1 MKRPLN
7 LSFSTML
14 TGSSPWRLHLAQN
27 LGLILTSLFF
37 LPLSSF
43 LLLLSYISSTFLSN
57 EASTRRRIRRSP
69 TFRPKTILVTG
80 VGMTKGLTL
89 ARTFYLAGHNVVGA
103 DFQTYGIPVSG
114 RFSRALRK
122 FYALPKP
129 NESDG
134 AAFYINALLRI
145 VQRENVD
152 LWVSCSGVA
161 SAVEDGQAAEV
172 LERRSD
178 CKSIQFD
185 VATTQTL
192 HEKHSFIEQT
202 RSLGLPVP
210 ETHNVTSR
218 AAVHRVL
225 HESPRTKK
233 RYIMKSVGMD
243 DATRGNMTVLPRR
256 TLSETYNHLS
266 TIPISDS
273 QPWVLQQYIPG
284 REYCTHA
291 LIIDNTVRAFV
302 ACPSLE
308 LLMHYEALHPDLP
321 LSKAMLRFTQ
331 EFATRYPGKLTGHM
345 SFDFLI
351 EERVSEKGA
360 EMGLVPI
367 ECNPRAHTAV
377 VLFQGRE
384 KEMAEVYLRP
394 CESSMNGHAEVTNG
408 LAEVMNGHTEAS
420 RQAPD
425 PVTPIL
431 QPAKYYWIG
440 HDLVT
445 LVLYPLLLVL
455 LRKMALQEFE
465 KDCYKFSQHLLLCKD
480 GTYELWDPLPFW
492 WLYHVYWPG
501 QFLACILQQKKWSR
515 INVSTVKMFG
525 C

>member
-1 MKRPLN
+1 
-7 LSFSTML
+7 
-14 TGSSPWRLHLAQN
+14 
-27 LGLILTSLFF
+27 
-37 LPLSSF
+37 
-43 LLLLSYISSTFLSN
+43 
-57 EASTRRRIRRSP
+57 
-69 TFRPKTILVTG
+69 
-80 VGMTKGLTL
+80 MTKGLML
-89 ARTFYLAGHNVVGA
+89 ARTFYLAGHNVIGA
-103 DFQTYGIPVSG
+103 DFQTYGLPVCG
-114 RFSRALRK
+114 RFSRSLRK
-122 FYALPKP
+122 FCALPKP

-134 AAFYINALLRI
+134 AAFYVNALLRI

-152 LWVSCSGVA
+152 LWISCSGVA

-192 HEKHSFIEQT
+192 HEKHSFIERT
-202 RSLGLPVP
+202 KSLGLPVP
-210 ETHNVTSR
+210 ETHSVTSR

-225 HESPRTKK
+225 HDSPRTKK
-233 RYIMKSVGMD
+233 RYIMKSVCMD
-243 DATRGNMTVLPRR
+243 DATRSNMTVLPRR

-273 QPWVLQQYIPG
+273 KPWVLQQYIPG

-331 EFATRYPGKLTGHM
+331 EFASRYPGKLTGHM

-384 KEMAEVYLRP
+384 KQMAEAYLRA
-394 CESSMNGHAEVTNG
+394 CEHATNGHAEAANG
-408 LAEVMNGHTEAS
+408 NTEAS
-420 RQAPD
+420 RQEPET
-425 PVTPIL
+425 VTPSP

-440 HDLVT
+440 HDLVI

-455 LRKMALQEFE
+455 LRKMALQDFE
-465 KDCYKFSQHLLLCKD
+465 KDCYKFLEHFLLWKD
-480 GTYELWDPLPFW
+480 GTYELWDPLPIW

-501 QFLACILQQKKWSR
+501 QFLACILQRRKWSR
-515 INVSTVKMFG
+515 INVSTGKMFG

>member
-1 MKRPLN
+1 
-7 LSFSTML
+7 ML
-14 TGSSPWRLHLAQN
+14 TGSSSRRAHFAQN
-27 LGLILTSLFF
+27 ATLILTSLFF
-37 LPLSSF
+37 LPLST
-43 LLLLSYISSTFLSN
+43 LILLLSYASSPFF
-57 EASTRRRIRRSP
+57 STENAARKRIRRSP
-69 TFRPKTILVTG
+69 TFRPRTILVTG
-80 VGMTKGLTL
+80 VGMTKGLML
-89 ARTFYLAGHNVVGA
+89 ARTFYLAGHNVIGA
-103 DFQTYGIPVSG
+103 DFQTYGVPVCG
-114 RFSRALRK
+114 RFSKSLRK
-122 FYALPKP
+122 FYPLPKP

-134 AAFYINALLRI
+134 ATYYINALLRI
-145 VQRENVD
+145 VQRERVD

-172 LERRSD
+172 LERRTD

-185 VATTQTL
+185 VATTQIL
-192 HEKHSFIEQT
+192 HEKHSFIEKT

-218 AAVHRVL
+218 AAVHKVL

-243 DATRGNMTVLPRR
+243 DATRGDMTVLPRR

-266 TIPISDS
+266 NIPISGS
-273 QPWVLQQYIPG
+273 KPWVLQQYIPG
-284 REYCTHA
+284 KEYCTHA

-308 LLMHYEALHPDLP
+308 LLMHYEALPQDSA

-331 EFATRYPGKLTGHM
+331 EFASRYRGKLTGHM

-377 VLFQGRE
+377 TLFQGRE
-384 KEMAEVYLRP
+384 KEMTDAYLSA
-394 CESSMNGHAEVTNG
+394 CEPAT
-408 LAEVMNGHTEAS
+408 NGHTKATNGDTDPTK
-420 RQAPD
+420 QAVD

-431 QPAKYYWIG
+431 NPAKYYWIG
-440 HDLVT
+440 HDLIT
-445 LVLYPLLLVL
+445 LILYPLLLL
-455 LRKMALQEFE
+455 LRRKSTLQALE
-465 KDCYKFSQHLLLCKD
+465 KGCYTFLEHLLLWKD
-480 GTYELWDPLPFW
+480 GTHELWDPLPSW
-492 WLYHVYWPG
+492 WLYHIYWPG
-501 QFLACILQQKKWSR
+501 QFLACIFYRKRWSR
-515 INVSTVKMFG
+515 VNVSTVKMFG

>member
-1 MKRPLN
+1 
-7 LSFSTML
+7 ML

-27 LGLILTSLFF
+27 LGLVLISLFF
-37 LPLSSF
+37 LPLSGF
-43 LLLLSYISSTFLSN
+43 LLFVSYASSIFLSH
-57 EASTRRRIRRSP
+57 EASARRRIRSSP

-80 VGMTKGLTL
+80 VGMSKGLML
-89 ARTFYLAGHNVVGA
+89 ARTFYLAGHNVIGA
-103 DFQTYGIPVSG
+103 DFQTHGIPVCG
-114 RFSRALRK
+114 RFSKALRK
-122 FYALPKP
+122 FYPLSKP
-129 NESDG
+129 NENDG
-134 AAFYINALLRI
+134 AALYINALLRI
-145 VQRENVD
+145 VQREHVD

-192 HEKHSFIEQT
+192 HEKHTFIEQT
-202 RSLGLPVP
+202 RNLGLPVP

-243 DATRGNMTVLPRR
+243 DAARGNMTILPRR

-273 QPWVLQQYIPG
+273 NPWVLQQYIPG

-291 LIIDNTVRAFV
+291 LIIDNKVRAFV

-308 LLMHYEALHPDLP
+308 LLMHYEALPPDLP

-331 EFATRYPGKLTGHM
+331 EFASRYPGKLTGHM

-384 KEMAEVYLRP
+384 EEMAEAYLRSRD
-394 CESSMNGHAEVTNG
+394 SSMNGHAEV
-408 LAEVMNGHTEAS
+408 MNGDMESS
-420 RQAPD
+420 RQMPE
-425 PVTPIL
+425 PVTPSV
-431 QPAKYYWIG
+431 QPAKYYWVG

-455 LRKMALQEFE
+455 LRNLAVQDFE
-465 KDCYKFSQHLLLCKD
+465 KDCYKFVEHLLLLKD

-501 QFLACILQQKKWSR
+501 HFLACILQRRKWSR